1 MAGSKNVKVAKEAF
15 HIRVESSDGAVA
27 FYNAT
32 DYVGKLMPFAKPKA
46 TCAMRVATEA
56 VSFSL
61 LHLTNKNAGLV
72 AAKPVSIPRGPLSR
86 LERRAASYAPI
97 APDEI
102 IVELSTRPEG
112 DSSPAGATDAV
123 ASDKK
128 QPTEAPT
135 NALEDVFGDAPA
147 VTSETKEASGPK
159 RYPMKPAVIETY
171 KCKIVRDENNV
182 ARLESIGDEHSFEL
196 PKGALHVSLY
206 LQSPVAAVARPLAV
220 GFIGHVGK
228 PGGSET
234 VSRVVAMVLNSIS
247 HLPDFRILAQIEHC
261 AVPANLSRGG
271 GSPRAVR
278 GNASSKVSFNARVY
292 LFDEQLSPMGAGIV
306 GCEIDMENANPTSGK
321 LLVSYHCEES
331 LAGVFERYRAE
342 LDRAVANHLRQAIG
356 EDGITAITYDIVLGS
371 VTPSTVE
378 QLKEVGNSLPG
389 LDISPTQ
396 SRPHVD

>member
-72 AAKPVSIPRGPLSR
+72 AAKPVTIPRGPLSR

-97 APDEI
+97 ALDEI
-102 IVELSTRPEG
+102 IVELSTRPA
-112 DSSPAGATDAV
+112 DDVVPTLTPDA
-123 ASDKK
+123 AA
-128 QPTEAPT
+128 QPGQEAPEAPVS
-135 NALEDVFGDAPA
+135 ALEDVFGDAPEVA
-147 VTSETKEASGPK
+147 PDAKESSAPK
-159 RYPMKPAVIETY
+159 RFPMKPAVIETY

-182 ARLESIGDEHSFEL
+182 ARLESVGDEHSFEL

-271 GSPRAVR
+271 GSPKAVR
-278 GNASSKVSFNARVY
+278 GNADAKVSFNAKVY
-292 LFDEQLSPMGAGIV
+292 LFDEQLSPMGSGLV
-306 GCEIDMENANPTSGK
+306 GCEVDMENANPTSGK

-331 LAGVFERYRAE
+331 IAGVFERYRAE
-342 LDRAVANHLRQAIG
+342 LDRAVANHLRQALG

-378 QLKEVGNSLPG
+378 QLKEVGNSLPA

-396 SRPHVD
+396 SRPHAD

>member
-112 DSSPAGATDAV
+112 DSSPAGSPDAAVPATE
-123 ASDKK
+123 
-128 QPTEAPT
+128 QTTETPA
-135 NALEDVFGDAPA
+135 NALEDVFGDAPV

-271 GSPRAVR
+271 GSPKAVR

-306 GCEIDMENANPTSGK
+306 GCEVDMENANPTSGK

-378 QLKEVGNSLPG
+378 QLKAVGNSLPG

>member
-61 LHLTNKNAGLV
+61 LHLTNKNASLV

-97 APDEI
+97 ALDEI
-102 IVELSTRPEG
+102 IVELSTRPAD
-112 DSSPAGATDAV
+112 DSSPSVDTAAV
-123 ASDKK
+123 AAQVS
-128 QPTEAPT
+128 PEAPVS
-135 NALEDVFGDAPA
+135 ALEDVFGNAPEIA
-147 VTSETKEASGPK
+147 TETKESSAPK

-171 KCKIVRDENNV
+171 KCKLVRDENNV

-278 GNASSKVSFNARVY
+278 ANADSKVSFNARVY

-342 LDRAVANHLRQAIG
+342 LDRAVANHLRLALG

-378 QLKEVGNSLPG
+378 QLKAVGNSLPG

-396 SRPHVD
+396 SRPHID

>member
-46 TCAMRVATEA
+46 TCAMRVAAEA

-72 AAKPVSIPRGPLSR
+72 AAKPVTIPRGPLSR

-97 APDEI
+97 ALDEI
-102 IVELSTRPEG
+102 IVELSTRPA
-112 DSSPAGATDAV
+112 DDVSPAAATVTPV
-123 ASDKK
+123 AE
-128 QPTEAPT
+128 EAPVS
-135 NALEDVFGDAPA
+135 ALEDVFGNAPD
-147 VTSETKEASGPK
+147 VTADTKETSSPK

-171 KCKIVRDENNV
+171 RCKIVRDENNV
-182 ARLESIGDEHSFEL
+182 ARLESVGDEHSFEL

-271 GSPRAVR
+271 GSSRAVR
-278 GNASSKVSFNARVY
+278 ANADSKVSFNARVY
-292 LFDEQLSPMGAGIV
+292 LFDEQLSPMGAGLV
-306 GCEIDMENANPTSGK
+306 SCEIDMENANPTSGK
-321 LLVSYHCEES
+321 LLVSYQCEES

-342 LDRAVANHLRQAIG
+342 LDRAVANHLRQALG